1 MNRKKKLN
9 QILSKKAK
17 RAQSK
22 KAFESGGCN
31 KPRYIS
37 KAERAKMEA
46 EAVNKDTE
54 QPENENQ

>member
-9 QILSKKAK
+9 QILTKKAK

-37 KAERAKMEA
+37 KAERAKMDA
-46 EAVNKDTE
+46 ENTESQTEPCDT
-54 QPENENQ
+54 P

>member
-9 QILSKKAK
+9 QILTKKAK

-31 KPRYIS
+31 KHRYIS

-46 EAVNKDTE
+46 EEAAQNETE
-54 QPENENQ
+54 QPASE